1 MNARHPQLRRAAVFG
16 ALAVA
21 LGLVAVR
28 SVAQREAAVAR
39 QIGPIA
45 RIVVVARDVP
55 EDHPLRAEDLAYRQV
70 PLRWVAPRAL
80 GDARQAV
87 GLRAAVRLDRGT
99 PLLESLL
106 RSTDDQAS
114 DALASGDRVLELVAT
129 GSPRLVKGG
138 SRVDVVRTAQ
148 RDDGSERT
156 VVVAESVEVLEV
168 RAAPETSDGG
178 AEQVSVTVRVPRS
191 AALRLAAAQDGG
203 GSLRLLPRAS
213 WDKQGLITTP

>member
-1 MNARHPQLRRAAVFG
+1 MSARQPQLRRAAVFG

-55 EDHPLRAEDLAYRQV
+55 EDHPLRTEDLAYRQV

-87 GLRAAVRLDRGT
+87 GLRTAARLDRGT
-99 PLLESLL
+99 PLMEALL

-129 GSPRLVKGG
+129 GSLRLVKGG

-148 RDDGSERT
+148 REDGSERT

-168 RAAPETSDGG
+168 RAASDTSDGG
-178 AEQVSVTVRVPRS
+178 AEQVNVTVRVPRS
-191 AALRLAAAQDGG
+191 AALRLASAQDGA